1 MCIINVYKVEF
12 DDTSSQLNLPELC
25 LFIANLTSLT
35 HQLLVSIKQS
45 ITWNSAS
52 LPVAFVVGP
61 LVLPRE
67 KYTCHTMCT

>member
-45 ITWNSAS
+45 ITWNSAL

-67 KYTCHTMCT
+67 KYKCHTMCA